1 MNLFQKIL
9 TGVMLLL
16 TGVLLGMI
24 IMIWRDGVN
33 RNESVQVRVTDVK
46 RSVGPV
52 EPLAETVVGIPGF
65 GLKDV
70 AREVLP
76 TVVYIESSVNIA
88 RRAMPDDENH
98 NLDENFWERIFP
110 QRRANT
116 IGSGVIISPDGYIL
130 TNNHVVAGARNDR
143 VLVTLHDKRN
153 FEAAIVGRDPQT
165 DLAVIKVD
173 GEDLPHSIIGNSDL
187 LEIGDWVM
195 AVGNPLRLRS
205 TVTAGIVSALG
216 RNVQI
221 ISDRMS
227 IEHFIQTDAAINK
240 GNSGGAL
247 VNMAGE
253 LIGINT
259 AIATENGG
267 NQGYGF
273 AIPINM
279 AFKIGRDLIE
289 FGAVQRAFLGVQI
302 VSVDDR
308 RARQL
313 GLNEIAGVEIVELVP
328 DGSAD
333 RAGLRVNDVVL
344 EVDEFP
350 VGESNDLQARIALRR
365 PGETTR
371 LKVWRNGRVLEQELE
386 LFGMDNESISRWA
399 QQMDVPPAD
408 LDVDTEFES
417 QSFDLGFTVAELARP
432 DDLSSFELVITAV
445 TRGSEAARR
454 GLRANDVIVGV
465 DNQVVSDL
473 AEFRSRFERSLADDN
488 RVVLG
493 VRRGEDTIA
502 YYELRKRQG

>member
-1 MNLFQKIL
+1 MILF
-9 TGVMLLL
+9 
-16 TGVLLGMI
+16 TGVLIGMI
-24 IMIWRDGVN
+24 AMIWRDGYIT
-33 RNESVQVRVTDVK
+33 NEQTQVRITDVK
-46 RSVGPV
+46 RSL
-52 EPLAETVVGIPGF
+52 EPIDPYTETVVEIPGL

-76 TVVYIESSVNIA
+76 TVVYIESSVNLA
-88 RRAMPDDENH
+88 RRALPEDESHDLDDT
-98 NLDENFWERIFP
+98 FWERLFP

-116 IGSGVIISPDGYIL
+116 IGSGVLISPDGYIL
-130 TNNHVVAGARNDR
+130 TNNHVVAGARNDK
-143 VLVTLHDKRN
+143 VTVTLHDKRN
-153 FEAAIVGRDPQT
+153 FEARIIGRDPQT

-173 GEDLPHSIIGNSDL
+173 GSDLPHAIIGNSDA

-247 VNMAGE
+247 VNMRGE

-273 AIPINM
+273 AIPVNL

-289 FGAVQRAFLGVQI
+289 HGEVLRAFLGVQI

-313 GLNEIAGVEIVELVP
+313 GLSNIVGVEIVEIVP
-328 DGSAD
+328 QGSAD
-333 RAGLRVNDVVL
+333 LGGLRVNDVVL
-344 EVDEFP
+344 EVENQP
-350 VGESNDLQARIALRR
+350 VSESNDLQARIALKR
-365 PGETTR
+365 PGEIVNVR
-371 LKVWRNGRVLEQELE
+371 IWRNGEILLKEL
-386 LFGMDNESISRWA
+386 LLSGMENESINQWA
-399 QQMDVPPAD
+399 QQMEIPQPD
-408 LDVDTEFES
+408 LNVETEVGSFT
-417 QSFDLGFTVAELARP
+417 FDLGFTVAELASP
-432 DDLSSFELVITAV
+432 DDLASFELVITAV
-445 TRGSEAARR
+445 ARRSEADRR
-454 GLRANDVIVGV
+454 GLQTDDIIVGI
-465 DNQVVSDL
+465 DNQPVSNIEELRLRLD
-473 AEFRSRFERSLADDN
+473 ASLRQDN
-488 RVVLG
+488 RVVIG

-502 YYELRKRQG
+502 YYELRQR

>member
-1 MNLFQKIL
+1 MSLFQKIL
-9 TGVMLLL
+9 TGLMLVL

-24 IMIWRDGVN
+24 IMIWRDGLTGAGRV
-33 RNESVQVRVTDVK
+33 EVRVTDVK

-52 EPLAETVVGIPGF
+52 EPYAENVVDIPGF

-76 TVVYIESSVNIA
+76 TVVYIESSVNLA
-88 RRAMPDDENH
+88 RRAMPEDENH
-98 NLDENFWERIFP
+98 NLDENFWDRIFP
-110 QRRANT
+110 QRRAST
-116 IGSGVIISPDGYIL
+116 IGSGVLISSDGFIL
-130 TNNHVVAGARNDR
+130 TNNHVVAGARNER
-143 VLVTLHDKRN
+143 VSVTLHDKR
-153 FEAAIVGRDPQT
+153 FFDATIIGRDPQT
-165 DLAVIKVD
+165 DLAVIKID
-173 GEDLPHSIIGNSDL
+173 GHDFPHTIIGDSDM

-247 VNMAGE
+247 VNMSGE

-273 AIPINM
+273 AIPINL

-289 FGAVQRAFLGVQI
+289 FGEVQRAFLGVQI

-313 GLNEIAGVEIVELVP
+313 GLRQISGVEIVELVP

-333 RAGLRVNDVVL
+333 RAGIKVNDVILTVN
-344 EVDEFP
+344 DYP
-350 VGESNDLQARIALRR
+350 VGESNDLQARIALNR
-365 PGETTR
+365 PGDTVKVT
-371 LKVWRNGRVLEQELE
+371 VWRNGDVLEKQLE
-386 LFGMDNESISRWA
+386 LYGMDNESISRWA
-399 QQMDVPPAD
+399 QRMDEQPMD
-408 LDVDTEFES
+408 LDFETEVDSHT
-417 QSFDLGFTVAELARP
+417 FDLGFTVAELARP
-432 DDLSSFELVITAV
+432 DDLASFELVITGIV
-445 TRGSEAARR
+445 RGSEASRR
-454 GLRANDVIVGV
+454 GLRTNDIIIGV
-465 DNQVVSDL
+465 DNQAVTSLDEL
-473 AEFRSRFERSLADDN
+473 KLLLDKSLKNDSRA
-488 RVVLG
+488 VLG
-493 VRRGEDTIA
+493 VRRGEDTVA
-502 YYELRKRQG
+502 YYELRRR